1 MKQFFGVL
9 RYEYRMSI
17 KRRSILITAFIFSAY
32 YIFMWMTN
40 EYHFDLA
47 EGITNPLFAQAG
59 QNVFGLNLFFP
70 VVVGIA
76 ASDRALRDFKL
87 GTRELLRAT
96 DLRNSTYVLG
106 KYFGVVLSFVT
117 LEFAIVLLV
126 STFIV
131 VKLHWSAL
139 FILYNLLS
147 VLLISTPG
155 LCFIIAF
162 SLLCPLF
169 MPLRVYQILFTGY
182 WYWGNFISPQVMIT
196 LSDTVLNASGEFPM
210 TAFLGVMVSVDSPG
224 VTHAKAIANILTL
237 LLVAALVLTGMVAYI
252 NKTEKRAA

>member
-47 EGITNPLFAQAG
+47 EGIANPLFAQAG

-76 ASDRALRDFKL
+76 ASDRAVRDFKL

-117 LEFAIVLLV
+117 LEFAIVFLV
-126 STFIV
+126 SVFIV
-131 VKLHWSAL
+131 AKMHWSAL

-162 SLLCPLF
+162 SLLCRSSCPCACT
-169 MPLRVYQILFTGY
+169 RSS
-182 WYWGNFISPQVMIT
+182 SPDIGIGAT
-196 LSDTVLNASGEFPM
+196 SSARPPC
-210 TAFLGVMVSVDSPG
+210 SPFR
-224 VTHAKAIANILTL
+224 T
-237 LLVAALVLTGMVAYI
+237 
-252 NKTEKRAA
+252 RS